1 MENSFLFF
9 DVKKILAK
17 VSLILIALL
26 VLSGYA
32 HATRIKDLAGIKGV
46 RENQLVGYG
55 LVVGLYGAGDG
66 KDSKFTFQSL
76 ASMLERMGVTVNA
89 KDIEKAKNVAA
100 VMVTADLPAFAN
112 VGSRMD
118 VTVSSIGDAESLTA
132 GTLLITPLKGAD
144 GKVYAVAQGPINT
157 DAFSVSGKAA
167 SVGKNFPT
175 VARIV
180 GGAIIEN
187 EIPYDFVNKGS
198 LFLTLPL
205 PDFTNASRMT
215 ETINSAL
222 KNSVARTLDA
232 GTIEVQVPKE
242 YSGRTAELVAMI
254 EQLDVTPDKS
264 SMVVFNERTGTVVI
278 GENVKIATVAIA
290 HGNLSI
296 EIKETAD
303 VSQPMPFSQGG
314 GLFGGGSGP
323 SGPPVES
330 PDGSAIVAPGANT
343 AITYDTDIGVKE
355 EKSKLFLVKSTVT
368 ISEVVRALNALG
380 VTPRDLMAIFQALKV
395 AGALHATIEVM

>member
-1 MENSFLFF
+1 MENTFLFF
-9 DVKKILAK
+9 DVKKMFAK
-17 VSLILIALL
+17 VSLIFMALF

-32 HATRIKDLAGIKGV
+32 HAMRVKDMADVKGV

-55 LVVGLYGAGDG
+55 LIVGLDGTGDG

-112 VGSRMD
+112 VGARID

-132 GTLLITPLKGAD
+132 GTLLVTPLKGAD
-144 GKVYAVAQGPINT
+144 GKVYAVAQGPVST

-167 SVGKNFPT
+167 KVGKNFPT

-187 EIPYDFVNKGS
+187 EIPYDFVNKGTLS
-198 LFLTLPL
+198 LILPR
-205 PDFTNASRMT
+205 PDFTNAARVAKI
-215 ETINSAL
+215 INSAL
-222 KNSVARTLDA
+222 KSSAARTLDA
-232 GTIEVQVPKE
+232 GTIEVEVPKE
-242 YSGRTAELVAMI
+242 YSGRTVELVAMI

-264 SMVVFNERTGTVVI
+264 SMVVLNERTGTVVL
-278 GENVKIATVAIA
+278 GENVRIATVAIA

-314 GLFGGGSGP
+314 SLFGGPAP

-330 PDGSAIVAPGANT
+330 RDGSAIVAPGANT

-355 EKSKLFLVKSTVT
+355 EKSKLFIVKSTVT

-380 VTPRDLMAIFQALKV
+380 VTPRDLMAIFQALKI

>member
-1 MENSFLFF
+1 MENTFLFF
-9 DVKKILAK
+9 DVKKIFAK
-17 VSLILIALL
+17 VSLILMALF

-32 HATRIKDLAGIKGV
+32 HATRIKDMADVKGV

-55 LVVGLYGAGDG
+55 LIVGLNGSGDG

-89 KDIEKAKNVAA
+89 KDIEKAQNVAA

-112 VGSRMD
+112 VGSRID

-132 GTLLITPLKGAD
+132 GTLLVTPLKGAD
-144 GKVYAVAQGPINT
+144 GKVYAVAQGPVNT

-167 SVGKNFPT
+167 KVGKNFPT

-187 EIPYDFVNKGS
+187 EIPYDFVNKGTLS
-198 LFLTLPL
+198 LILPR
-205 PDFTNASRMT
+205 PDFTNAARVAKI
-215 ETINSAL
+215 INSAL
-222 KNSVARTLDA
+222 KSSAARTLDA
-232 GTIEVQVPKE
+232 GTIEVEVPKE
-242 YSGRTAELVAMI
+242 YSGRTVELVAMI

-264 SMVVFNERTGTVVI
+264 SMVVFNERTGTVVL

-314 GLFGGGSGP
+314 SLFGGSGP

-330 PDGSAIVAPGANT
+330 RDGSAIVAPGANT
-343 AITYDTDIGVKE
+343 AITYDTDIGVAE
-355 EKSKLFLVKSTVT
+355 EKSKLFLVRSTVT

>member
-1 MENSFLFF
+1 M
-9 DVKKILAK
+9 KKIFVK
-17 VSLILIALL
+17 VSLIFVALL
-26 VLSGYA
+26 VLSSHV
-32 HATRIKDLAGIKGV
+32 HAMRIKDMADVKGV

-55 LVVGLYGAGDG
+55 LVVGLDGTGDG

-89 KDIEKAKNVAA
+89 KDIEKAQNVAA

-112 VGSRMD
+112 MGSRID
-118 VTVSSIGDAESLTA
+118 VTLSSIGDAKSLTA
-132 GTLLITPLKGAD
+132 GTLLVTPLKGAD
-144 GKVYAVAQGPINT
+144 GKVYAVAQGPVST

-167 SVGKNFPT
+167 KVTKNFPT

-187 EIPYDFVNKGS
+187 EIPYDFINKGTLS
-198 LFLTLPL
+198 LILPR
-205 PDFTNASRMT
+205 PDFTNAARVAKI
-215 ETINSAL
+215 INSAL
-222 KNSVARTLDA
+222 KSRAARTLDA
-232 GTIEVQVPKE
+232 GTIEVEVPKE
-242 YSGRTAELVAMI
+242 YSGRTVELVAMI

-264 SMVVFNERTGTVVI
+264 SMVVFNERTGTVVL
-278 GENVKIATVAIA
+278 GENVRIATVAIA

-314 GLFGGGSGP
+314 GLFGGRPGP

-330 PDGSAIVAPGANT
+330 RDGSAIVAPGANT
-343 AITYDTDIGVKE
+343 AITYDTDIGVQE
-355 EKSKLFLVKSTVT
+355 ENNKLFIVKSTVT

-380 VTPRDLMAIFQALKV
+380 VTPRDLMAIFQALKI

>member
-55 LVVGLYGAGDG
+55 LVVGLNGTGDG

-132 GTLLITPLKGAD
+132 GTLLVTPLKGAD
-144 GKVYAVAQGPINT
+144 GKVYAVAQGPIST

-167 SVGKNFPT
+167 KVTKNFPT

-180 GGAIIEN
+180 GGAIIEH
-187 EIPYDFVNKGS
+187 EIPYDFVNKGTLS
-198 LFLTLPL
+198 LILPR
-205 PDFTNASRMT
+205 PDFTNAARVAKV
-215 ETINSAL
+215 INSAL
-222 KNSVARTLDA
+222 KSSAARTLDA
-232 GTIEVQVPKE
+232 GTIEVEVPKE
-242 YSGRTAELVAMI
+242 YSGRTVELVAMI

-264 SMVVFNERTGTVVI
+264 SMVVFNERTGTVVL

-303 VSQPMPFSQGG
+303 VSQPMPFSQGRS
-314 GLFGGGSGP
+314 LFGGSGP

-330 PDGSAIVAPGANT
+330 RDGSAIVAPGANT
-343 AITYDTDIGVKE
+343 AITYDTGIGVKE
-355 EKSKLFLVKSTVT
+355 EKSKLFLVRSTVT

>member
-1 MENSFLFF
+1 MKKTFLFF
-9 DVKKILAK
+9 DAK
-17 VSLILIALL
+17 NFARASLVFIALF
-26 VLSGYA
+26 VFSSYA

-55 LVVGLYGAGDG
+55 LVVGLDGTGDG

-118 VTVSSIGDAESLTA
+118 VTVSSMGDAQSLTA
-132 GTLLITPLKGAD
+132 GTLLVTPLKGAD
-144 GKVYAVAQGPINT
+144 GKVYAVAQGPVST

-167 SVGKNFPT
+167 SASKNFPN

-187 EIPYDFVNKGS
+187 EIPYDFINKGV
-198 LFLTLPL
+198 LTLTLPT
-205 PDFTNASRMT
+205 PDFTNAARMT
-215 ETINSAL
+215 ETINSVL
-222 KNSVARTLDA
+222 KGSVARTLNA
-232 GTIEVQVPKE
+232 GTIEVEVPKE
-242 YSGRTAELVAMI
+242 YSGRTVELVAMI
-254 EQLDVTPDKS
+254 EQLDVAPDKS
-264 SMVVFNERTGTVVI
+264 STVVINERTGTVVL

-296 EIKETAD
+296 EIKETAN

-314 GLFGGGSGP
+314 SLFGESRP

-330 PDGSAIVAPGANT
+330 RDGSAIVAPGANT

-355 EKSKLFLVKSTVT
+355 EKSKLFLVRSTVT